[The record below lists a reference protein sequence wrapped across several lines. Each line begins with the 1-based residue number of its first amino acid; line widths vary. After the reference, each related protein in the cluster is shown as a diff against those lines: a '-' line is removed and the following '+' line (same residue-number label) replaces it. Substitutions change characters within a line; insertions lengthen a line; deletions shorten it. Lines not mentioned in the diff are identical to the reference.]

1 MANPQKENGYT
12 SIANEIMEALA
23 RFYMPP
29 NHWRCLMFILRY
41 IYGWSDKYCVK
52 ASNAEIANGTGIS
65 RGRVSQVMKS
75 LAEHQILRSV
85 PPTGNTC
92 DQTVTLTGNTL
103 AKTFEFNKD
112 YDEWVNFKGVPR
124 TGSKSVPSVGNI
136 IPINKNNK
144 AMVSP
149 KSLKFKKKAGCPDP
163 FPVLPQMKSYAA
175 SKSYVGDL
183 EDLTEGFTQYHKSK
197 GSKFVDWYAA
207 WQRWLRKEIEWKG
220 PGTQPIKKRPIRA
233 GDKSIYGN

>member
-12 SIANEIMEALA
+12 PIANEIMEALA
-23 RFYMPP
+23 RTYMPS

-41 IYGWSDKYCVK
+41 IYGWTGKYCVK
-52 ASNAEIANGTGIS
+52 ASNTEIANGTGIS

-75 LAEHQILRSV
+75 LVEHRILRNV

-92 DQTVTLTGNTL
+92 DKTVTLTGNTL
-103 AKTFEFNKD
+103 AKTFEFNKN
-112 YDEWVNFKGVPR
+112 YEEWVDFKSAPR
-124 TGSKSVPSVGNI
+124 TGNKSVPSVGNI
-136 IPINKNNK
+136 IPINKSNK
-144 AMVSP
+144 AIVSSN
-149 KSLKFKKKAGCPDP
+149 SLKFNKKTGCPSQ
-163 FPVLPQMKSYAA
+163 FPVLSQMKSYAA
-175 SKSYVGDL
+175 SKGYVGDL

-220 PGTQPIKKRPIRA
+220 PGTPATKKRPIRA
-233 GDKSIYGN
+233 GDMSIYEN